1 MANMNKNNTNR
12 GGLEANP
19 SPLPSDSFLY
29 DFNVDEWWIPLSS
42 DTERKLDDKLDD
54 ESDSSS
60 ESETKQEVLE
70 KNDTSKQA
78 KQKQVIAEVALA
90 EQSEIEQ
97 PTASESSKPSEP
109 EKDELQPEQE
119 QQEPLETAKL
129 TESEEPEEAS
139 AKTAEATRDADP
151 AEQDEAERKQAIAY
165 ARKGKMAYYDFSEDG
180 KYLRDNNM
188 SKREIDSRREGAIG
202 AADRVA
208 YAVDAMYDYKGMYAR
223 EVFKQERLKL
233 VAKENPKQAELFKTM
248 DDLKDI
254 VASDPSEVWN
264 VVSLYE
270 VRKKVLKADAKLER
284 LDGLKE
290 KLDHD
295 KQLSLFKR
303 MIKFNW
309 LTKQGRANRL
319 ERVRD
324 ENELDEEVSSGKYAQ
339 YQKISQT
346 NKEICDKMLGLSDD
360 NGKERQDKMA
370 MLDKMVTLI
379 DQTNTRHYDQKV
391 LDDPDFE
398 YGILLSYKPRISIE
412 GEEKQQLYWWSMLD
426 DWCGSREGQMRR
438 DSMTE
443 ERRDQFVRNVVKNTD
458 WRLA

>member
-1 MANMNKNNTNR
+1 M
-12 GGLEANP
+12 
-19 SPLPSDSFLY
+19 PSDSFLY

-54 ESDSSS
+54 KSDSSS

-78 KQKQVIAEVALA
+78 KQKQVIAEIALA

-97 PTASESSKPSEP
+97 PTAPESSKPSEP
-109 EKDELQPEQE
+109 EKDELQPGQE
-119 QQEPLETAKL
+119 QQEPLETAKSA
-129 TESEEPEEAS
+129 ESKEAEKPG
-139 AKTAEATRDADP
+139 AKTAEVTRDADP
-151 AEQDEAERKQAIAY
+151 AEQDEVERKQAIAY
-165 ARKGKMAYYDFSEDG
+165 ARKCKMEYYGYSEDG
-180 KYLRDNNM
+180 KNLRNDDK
-188 SKREIDSRREGAIG
+188 SKQQMDFGRKSAIER
-202 AADRVA
+202 ADRVA
-208 YAVDAMYDYKGMYAR
+208 HMVDAIYDNKGMYAR
-223 EVFKQERLKL
+223 EVLAREQLDL

-254 VASDPSEVWN
+254 VASDSSEVGN
-264 VVSLYE
+264 VVSLYNI
-270 VRKKVLKADAKLER
+270 RKKVLKADAKLER

-290 KLDHD
+290 KLDRD

-319 ERVRD
+319 ERAQD
-324 ENELDEEVSSGKYAQ
+324 ENELNAEVSSGKYAQ
-339 YQKISQT
+339 CQKISQT

-360 NGKERQDKMA
+360 NGKERKTKLA
-370 MLDKMVTLI
+370 VLDKMVALI

-391 LDDPDFE
+391 LDDPDYE
-398 YGILLSYKPRISIE
+398 YEILVCYDPRISVE
-412 GEEKQQLYWWSMLD
+412 GEEKQLYWGNMLC
-426 DWCGSREGQMRR
+426 DWCDSRKGQMRR

-443 ERRDQFVRNVVKNTD
+443 EQRDQFARNVVKNTN
-458 WRLA
+458 WGRA

>member
-1 MANMNKNNTNR
+1 MLFR
-12 GGLEANP
+12 
-19 SPLPSDSFLY
+19 S
-29 DFNVDEWWIPLSS
+29 
-42 DTERKLDDKLDD
+42 
-54 ESDSSS
+54 
-60 ESETKQEVLE
+60 
-70 KNDTSKQA
+70 
-78 KQKQVIAEVALA
+78 
-90 EQSEIEQ
+90 
-97 PTASESSKPSEP
+97 SSKPSEP

-119 QQEPLETAKL
+119 QQKSLETTKL

-151 AEQDEAERKQAIAY
+151 AEQDEVERKQAIAY

-188 SKREIDSRREGAIG
+188 SKREVDSRREGAIG

-290 KLDHD
+290 KLV
-295 KQLSLFKR
+295 
-303 MIKFNW
+303 
-309 LTKQGRANRL
+309 G
-319 ERVRD
+319 
-324 ENELDEEVSSGKYAQ
+324 
-339 YQKISQT
+339 
-346 NKEICDKMLGLSDD
+346 
-360 NGKERQDKMA
+360 
-370 MLDKMVTLI
+370 
-379 DQTNTRHYDQKV
+379 
-391 LDDPDFE
+391 
-398 YGILLSYKPRISIE
+398 
-412 GEEKQQLYWWSMLD
+412 
-426 DWCGSREGQMRR
+426 
-438 DSMTE
+438 
-443 ERRDQFVRNVVKNTD
+443 
-458 WRLA
+458 